1 MPDRSNGNS
10 LPPPEPFILAMVTCV
25 APQLTGDAM
34 GNRQGCTSTVHNRH
48 GGRYTFSRTK
58 YKIHHR
64 NSTINHLSV
73 LFVSNMPP
81 KLPKRKRKFG
91 RNQRT
96 NRNQKQSRFDYANA
110 RELAGSETANSQQ
123 LVAAANPPV
132 AKSPLK
138 SVYKERLKEEEAK
151 TAQLSKQVEKL
162 QKQGDLQK
170 KKVLSLSSALRDERN
185 KSRLA
190 VSKLLNDAECIVAEA
205 NDVKIAASK
214 EVLAANTRLDHELTR
229 QKKDMKKAK
238 AVMIKESKKVRAE
251 AKQALK
257 TEKRRSADAI
267 ERERHQYEI
276 AEKSLVNEKESVE
289 KALAKEQAHKQV
301 AVLRERHY
309 GSIAIAS
316 RKCNHFLFYI

>member
-1 MPDRSNGNS
+1 
-10 LPPPEPFILAMVTCV
+10 
-25 APQLTGDAM
+25 
-34 GNRQGCTSTVHNRH
+34 
-48 GGRYTFSRTK
+48 
-58 YKIHHR
+58 
-64 NSTINHLSV
+64 
-73 LFVSNMPP
+73 MPP
-81 KLPKRKRKFG
+81 KPPKRKRKFG

-110 RELAGSETANSQQ
+110 RELVGSETANSQQ

-229 QKKDMKKAK
+229 QKKDMN
-238 AVMIKESKKVRAE
+238 AE
-251 AKQALK
+251 AKKALK
-257 TEKRRSADAI
+257 TEERRLANAI

-276 AEKSLVNEKESVE
+276 AQKSLVNEKEAVE
-289 KALAKEQAHKQV
+289 KALAKEQTHSQV

-309 GSIAIAS
+309 GSTAIAS
-316 RKCNHFLFYI
+316 RKSNHFLFYIY